1 MEAIINTVITTLSP
15 TALPV
20 VILCLG
26 GLYLWFKFGRMEKD
40 RQETKNQRDTDSQNI
55 HDDILKLKFKVN
67 ELDGRTVHHADLL
80 EDLREQVATLNS
92 NISKLSV
99 QIEMYCNLLKDKK

>member
-1 MEAIINTVITTLSP
+1 MEQIVTTLIGALSP
-15 TALPV
+15 SALPV
-20 VILCLG
+20 VVLCLG

-55 HDDILKLKFKVN
+55 HDDLLKLKFKVN

-92 NISKLSV
+92 NISKLTV
-99 QIEMYCNLLKDKK
+99 QLEMYCNILKDKK

>member
-1 MEAIINTVITTLSP
+1 MEQIVTTLIGALSP

-20 VILCLG
+20 VVLCLG

-40 RQETKNQRDTDSQNI
+40 RQETKVARDNDSQTI
-55 HDDILKLKFKVN
+55 HDDILKLKFKVT
-67 ELDGRTVHHADLL
+67 ELEGRTVHHADLL

-92 NISKLSV
+92 NISKLTV
-99 QIEMYCNLLKDKK
+99 QLEMYCNLIKDKK

>member
-1 MEAIINTVITTLSP
+1 MEAIINTLISALSP
-15 TALPV
+15 SALPV
-20 VILCLG
+20 VVLCLG

-55 HDDILKLKFKVN
+55 HDDLLKLKFKVN

-80 EDLREQVATLNS
+80 EDLREQVAALNS
-92 NISKLSV
+92 NINKLSV
-99 QIEMYCNLLKDKK
+99 QIEMYCNILKDNK

>member
-1 MEAIINTVITTLSP
+1 MEQIVTTLIGAISP
-15 TALPV
+15 SALPIV
-20 VILCLG
+20 VLCLG

-40 RQETKNQRDTDSQNI
+40 RQETKNQRDNDSQNI
-55 HDDILKLKFKVN
+55 HDDLLKLKFKVN

>member
-1 MEAIINTVITTLSP
+1 MEQIITTLIGALSP
-15 TALPV
+15 SALPV
-20 VILCLG
+20 VVLCLG

-40 RQETKNQRDTDSQNI
+40 RQETKNQRDNDSQNI

-99 QIEMYCNLLKDKK
+99 QIELYCNMLKDKK